1 MPPLSASRWGWTSSE
16 GANGGASVIRTD
28 VLVSSPIFLVGLAQT
43 LTDAGIKVVAVRS
56 SADEKPSWLAD
67 AIVVDADAISPP
79 DRLDHVAEAAT
90 CAPVLVLDNAA
101 LTEYT
106 RYFRAGASGVL
117 TKRES
122 GEQVVR
128 AVRAITSGARV
139 CPAGAAGPPVVP
151 RTEVDGCQL
160 SEREEQVLLQI
171 ARGLTHGQVATRLG
185 ISPHTVDTYVKRIR
199 AKLGVGNKAELT
211 RAALLGRM
219 TRNAVA

>member
-1 MPPLSASRWGWTSSE
+1 
-16 GANGGASVIRTD
+16 VIRTD

-67 AIVVDADAISPP
+67 AIVVDADAISPS

-160 SEREEQVLLQI
+160 SEREEQVLLTTSCWRPSASRCSTGTSRPSWTPSMPVPAWAPVRCA
-171 ARGLTHGQVATRLG
+171 ARSAPASRTACSAR
-185 ISPHTVDTYVKRIR
+185 R
-199 AKLGVGNKAELT
+199 ACCPG
-211 RAALLGRM
+211 
-219 TRNAVA
+219 